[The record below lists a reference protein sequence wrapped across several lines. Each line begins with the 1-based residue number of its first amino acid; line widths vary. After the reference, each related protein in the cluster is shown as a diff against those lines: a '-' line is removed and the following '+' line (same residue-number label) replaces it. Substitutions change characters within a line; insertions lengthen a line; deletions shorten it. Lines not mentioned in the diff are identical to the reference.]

1 MRLLAAIGAIL
12 IVVTVVADGQIQPAP
27 HGRAAISGRVVD
39 ALGDAVV
46 RAHVVVEVRTGPNA
60 TRAVATAEA
69 DDRGEYR
76 IGRLPAGSYVV
87 AVLSIDTYLIT
98 PEATFAITPAARAP
112 KKTYYLGAQDPSEAE
127 TLRIEADEERDHI
140 DFVLP
145 AAPPALPPMVV
156 ARRQQAAAGAAAR
169 LAAGSAILRGRVTAT
184 DGRGVPHAH
193 LRLVPGGDILQTRV
207 AVADA
212 EGRFEFR
219 DVGAGTVRVFASK
232 TGYDPLEVERSVEI
246 AEHETR
252 NGLDLTLARWNAI
265 SGQVSGD
272 RNEPIA
278 GATVQTLQ
286 LRYDGGRRRLVP
298 VGAVRVTNDLGR
310 YRSYGLRPGQYVVT
324 AALPGTA
331 PAEMAGY
338 TRSYYP
344 GTANPAGAQFV
355 SIGVAQEVDG
365 IDIALARART
375 ARVSGKVL
383 NADGQPT
390 SPGGLSLV
398 SSVRSASAV
407 SVSMGARLAGDGSF
421 EFSNVPPGQYVIRAD
436 RGRRQPWVEG
446 EFGTLAV
453 AIDGADVTNLI
464 VQTSAGSAITGRLT
478 FNARD
483 RSKLPA
489 PSAFELRPLPV
500 DFDAVPSSVATANIH
515 DDWTFEMMGVS
526 GPRRL
531 ELTRVAPGWA
541 LQDVRVNGID
551 VTDRPLPFGRR
562 EQSLNGVEVTVT
574 DRITELT
581 GTIVT
586 ADARGAQTAAVIV
599 FATDRRRWYPE
610 SRFMRKATAGS
621 EGAFSVTGLPF
632 GSYYAAAVASLPFSG
647 ANDWQDPAV
656 LETLVFRASTVTLAE
671 GRKETIKLALPNR

>member
-12 IVVTVVADGQIQPAP
+12 IVVTVAAGGQIQPAP

-39 ALGDAVV
+39 QFGDPVV
-46 RAHVVVEVRTGPNA
+46 RAHVVVEVRTGPSA
-60 TRAVATAEA
+60 TRAVAAGEA

-87 AVLSIDTYLIT
+87 AVLSIDAYLIT
-98 PEATFAITPAARAP
+98 PEATFAIPAARAP
-112 KKTYYLGAQDPSEAE
+112 KKTYYLGAQDPSEAD
-127 TLRIEADEERDHI
+127 TLRLEADETRDRI

-145 AAPPALPPMVV
+145 AALPALPPMVV
-156 ARRQQAAAGAAAR
+156 ARRQQAEAARAAPR

-184 DGRGVPHAH
+184 DGRAVPHAH

-246 AEHETR
+246 ADYETR
-252 NGLDLTLARWNAI
+252 DGLDLTLARWNAI

-298 VGAVRVTNDLGR
+298 VGAARVTNDLGR

-331 PAEMAGY
+331 AAEMAGY

-375 ARVSGKVL
+375 ARISGKVL
-383 NADGQPT
+383 NSDGQPT
-390 SPGGLSLV
+390 SPGSLSLV

-407 SVSMGARLAGDGSF
+407 SISIGARLAGDGSF

-436 RGRRQPWVEG
+436 RGRRQPWGEG

-453 AIDGADVTNLI
+453 ATDGADVTNLI

-515 DDWTFEMMGVS
+515 DDSTFEMMGVN

-541 LQDVRVNGID
+541 LQDIRVSGID

-586 ADARGAQTAAVIV
+586 ANARGGQTAAAIV
-599 FATDRRRWYPE
+599 FATDRSRWYPE
-610 SRFMRKATAGS
+610 SRFMRKTTAGS

-632 GSYYAAAVASLPFSG
+632 GSYYVAAVASLPFSG
-647 ANDWQDPAV
+647 TDDWQDPAF

-671 GRKETIKLALPNR
+671 GRKETIKLELPNR

>member
-12 IVVTVVADGQIQPAP
+12 IVVTFVTDAQIPPAP
-27 HGRAAISGRVVD
+27 LGRAAISGRVVD
-39 ALGDAVV
+39 GFGDPIVHA
-46 RAHVVVEVRTGPNA
+46 RVVVEVRTGPGQ
-60 TRAVATAEA
+60 TRAVAAGEA

-76 IGRLPAGSYVV
+76 IGRLPAGNYVV
-87 AVLSIDTYLIT
+87 AVLRIDTLVV
-98 PEATFAITPAARAP
+98 TPAAIVMAGAAHTP
-112 KKTYYLGAQDPSEAE
+112 QKTYYLSAQDASEAE
-127 TLRIEADEERDHI
+127 TMRLEADEARDRI

-145 AAPPALPPMVV
+145 AAPPALPPVV
-156 ARRQQAAAGAAAR
+156 AVRAQQDAAAGAAPR
-169 LAAGSAILRGRVTAT
+169 LPAGAAILRGRVMTP
-184 DGRGVPHAH
+184 DGRAVPHAH
-193 LRLVPGGDILQTRV
+193 LRLIPGGDILKTRV

-219 DVGAGTVRVFASK
+219 DLGAGTVRVFASK

-252 NGLDLTLARWNAI
+252 DGLELTLARWSAI
-265 SGQVSGD
+265 SGQVSDD

-298 VGAVRVTNDLGR
+298 VGAARVTNDLGR

-355 SIGVAQEVDG
+355 SIGAAQEVDG

-375 ARVSGKVL
+375 ARVSGRVL
-383 NADGQPT
+383 NSDGQPT
-390 SPGGLSLV
+390 SPGSLSLV

-407 SVSMGARLAGDGSF
+407 SVSLGARLAGDGSF

-436 RGRRQPWVEG
+436 RGRRPPWVEG

-464 VQTSAGSAITGRLT
+464 VQTSAGSAITGRFT

-500 DFDAVPSSVATANIH
+500 DFDAVPSSVATANIR
-515 DDWTFEMMGVS
+515 DDWTFEMMGVN

-531 ELTRVAPGWA
+531 ELTRVPPGWA
-541 LQDVRVNGID
+541 LQDVRVSGID

-562 EQSLNGVEVTVT
+562 EQSLNGVEVIVT
-574 DRITELT
+574 DRITELS
-581 GTIVT
+581 GTIVAVDT
-586 ADARGAQTAAVIV
+586 HGAQPAAVIV
-599 FATDRRRWYPE
+599 FSTDRRRWYPE
-610 SRFMRKATAGS
+610 SRFMRKTTAGS
-621 EGAFSVTGLPF
+621 DGAFSVLGLPF
-632 GSYYAAAVASLPFSG
+632 GSYYVAAVASLPFSG
-647 ANDWQDPAV
+647 ANDWQDPAF

-671 GRKETIKLALPNR
+671 GRKETVKLELPNR

>member
-1 MRLLAAIGAIL
+1 MRL
-12 IVVTVVADGQIQPAP
+12 
-27 HGRAAISGRVVD
+27 
-39 ALGDAVV
+39 
-46 RAHVVVEVRTGPNA
+46 
-60 TRAVATAEA
+60 
-69 DDRGEYR
+69 
-76 IGRLPAGSYVV
+76 
-87 AVLSIDTYLIT
+87 
-98 PEATFAITPAARAP
+98 
-112 KKTYYLGAQDPSEAE
+112 
-127 TLRIEADEERDHI
+127 EADETRDRI

-156 ARRQQAAAGAAAR
+156 ARRQQAEAAGASPQ

-184 DGRGVPHAH
+184 DGRAVPHAH

-246 AEHETR
+246 ADYETR
-252 NGLDLTLARWNAI
+252 DGLDLTLARWSAI
-265 SGQVSGD
+265 SGQVSDD

-286 LRYDGGRRRLVP
+286 QRYDGGRRRLVP
-298 VGAVRVTNDLGR
+298 VGAVWITNDLGR

-344 GTANPAGAQFV
+344 GTANPSGAQFV

-375 ARVSGKVL
+375 ARVSGRVL
-383 NADGQPT
+383 NSDGQPT
-390 SPGGLSLV
+390 SPGSLSLV

-407 SVSMGARLAGDGSF
+407 SISIGARLAGDGSF

-436 RGRRQPWVEG
+436 RGRRPPWVEG

-453 AIDGADVTNLI
+453 ATDGADVTNLI

-515 DDWTFEMMGVS
+515 DDWTFEMMGIN

-541 LQDVRVNGID
+541 LQDIRVSGID

-562 EQSLNGVEVTVT
+562 EQSLNGVEVTIT

-581 GTIVT
+581 GTIVA
-586 ADARGAQTAAVIV
+586 ADTGGAQAPAVIV
-599 FATDRRRWYPE
+599 FATDRTRWYPE
-610 SRFMRKATAGS
+610 PRFMRKTTPAS
-621 EGAFSVTGLPF
+621 DRAFSIAGLPF
-632 GSYYAAAVASLPFSG
+632 GSYYVAAVASLPFSG
-647 ANDWQDPAV
+647 ADDWQDPAF

-671 GRKETIKLALPNR
+671 GRKETIKLELPNR

>member
-1 MRLLAAIGAIL
+1 MRLLAAIGGIL
-12 IVVTVVADGQIQPAP
+12 IVVAVVADGQIQPAP

-39 ALGDAVV
+39 AFGDPVV
-46 RAHVVVEVRTGPNA
+46 RAYVVVEVRTGPNA
-60 TRAVATAEA
+60 TRTVAAGEA

-76 IGRLPAGSYVV
+76 IGRLPAGSFVV
-87 AVLSIDTYLIT
+87 AVLRIDTLVVT
-98 PEATFAITPAARAP
+98 PEAIVMAGPARTPQ
-112 KKTYYLGAQDPSEAE
+112 KTYYLGAQDLTAAE
-127 TLRIEADEERDHI
+127 TLRIEADEERDRI

-156 ARRQQAAAGAAAR
+156 ARRQQAAAAGVAPR
-169 LAAGSAILRGRVTAT
+169 LAAGSAILRGRVTT
-184 DGRGVPHAH
+184 PDGRGVPHAH

-232 TGYDPLEVERSVEI
+232 TGYDPLEAERSVEI

-272 RNEPIA
+272 RHEPIA

-298 VGAVRVTNDLGR
+298 VGAVRITNDLGR

-383 NADGQPT
+383 NSDGQPT
-390 SPGGLSLV
+390 SPGSLSLV

-407 SVSMGARLAGDGSF
+407 SISIGARLAGDGSF

-453 AIDGADVTNLI
+453 ATDGADVTNLI

-515 DDWTFEMMGVS
+515 DDWTFEMMGVN

-581 GTIVT
+581 GTIVA

-599 FATDRRRWYPE
+599 FATDRSRWYPE
-610 SRFMRKATAGS
+610 SRFMRKTTAGS

-632 GSYYAAAVASLPFSG
+632 GSYYVAAVASLPFSG
-647 ANDWQDPAV
+647 ADDWQDPAF

-671 GRKETIKLALPNR
+671 GRKETIKLELPNR